1 MIDKVKYYLN
11 LGIQNFTID
20 DYEFEI
26 IRDNKSKMP
35 YYAFK
40 VGDIDNDVKLFLRSL
55 LDKYDVVKCVKNA

>member
-1 MIDKVKYYLN
+1 MIDKIKYYIN

-26 IRDNKSKMP
+26 IRYNKIS

-40 VGDIDNDVKLFLRSL
+40 VGNIDNDVKLLLRSL